1 MFMVLLGPP
10 GAGKGTQA
18 KRIEE
23 QYNIPQISTGDIIR
37 LAIQSK
43 SEWGKKAEEY
53 VRSGELVP
61 DEVVIG
67 IIRERLTQDTY
78 RNGFMLDGFPR
89 NLEQAEA
96 LNQLLKEI
104 GIQLNLVLQ
113 FDVDR
118 DEVIERLSARRICEK
133 CQTPYNMV
141 SKPPKNDEICD
152 ICQGRVVQRPDDR
165 PEVIMNRLNTYEQQ
179 TKPLIDYY
187 RSQGILKVIISKGSI
202 DDVFQQVQKVLE
214 SIKE

>member
-1 MFMVLLGPP
+1 MVLLGPP

-104 GIQLNLVLQ
+104 GIQLNLVLY

-118 DEVIERLSARRICEK
+118 NEVIERLSARRICEK

-187 RSQGILKVIISKGSI
+187 RSQSILKVVTSKGSI

>member
-18 KRIEE
+18 KKIEE
-23 QYNIPQISTGDIIR
+23 QYHIPQISTGDIIR

-43 SEWGKKAEEY
+43 SEWGKRAEEY

-67 IIRERLTQDTY
+67 IIRERLTQNTY
-78 RNGFMLDGFPR
+78 RDGFMLDGFPR

-96 LNQLLKEI
+96 LNQLLKEM
-104 GIQLNLVLQ
+104 GIQLKLVLY

-152 ICQGRVVQRPDDR
+152 ICQGRVIQRPDDR
-165 PEVIMNRLNTYEQQ
+165 PEVIINRLNTYEQQ
-179 TKPLIDYY
+179 TKPLVDYY
-187 RSQGILKVIISKGSI
+187 RSQGILKIVISKGSI

>member
-104 GIQLNLVLQ
+104 GIQLNLVLY

-187 RSQGILKVIISKGSI
+187 RSQSILKVVTSKGSI

>member
-18 KRIEE
+18 KKIEE
-23 QYNIPQISTGDIIR
+23 QYHIPQISTGDIIR
-37 LAIQSK
+37 LAIQNK

-67 IIRERLTQDTY
+67 IIRERLTQNTY
-78 RNGFMLDGFPR
+78 RDGFMLDGFPR

-96 LNQLLKEI
+96 LNQLLKEM
-104 GIQLNLVLQ
+104 GIQLKLVLY

-152 ICQGRVVQRPDDR
+152 ICQGRVIQSPDDR
-165 PEVIMNRLNTYEQQ
+165 PEVIINRLNTYEQQ
-179 TKPLIDYY
+179 TKPLVDYY
-187 RSQGILKVIISKGSI
+187 RSQGILKIVISKGSI

>member
-18 KRIEE
+18 KKIEE

-37 LAIQSK
+37 LAIQGK

-67 IIRERLTQDTY
+67 IIRERLTQNTY

-104 GIQLNLVLQ
+104 GIQLNLVLY

-152 ICQGRVVQRPDDR
+152 ICQGRVIQRPDDR

-179 TKPLIDYY
+179 TKPLVDYY
-187 RSQGILKVIISKGSI
+187 RSQGILKIVVSKGSI
-202 DDVFQQVQKVLE
+202 DDVFQQVQKVLGL
-214 SIKE
+214 IKA

>member
-23 QYNIPQISTGDIIR
+23 KYHINQISTGDIIR
-37 LAIQSK
+37 LAIQNK
-43 SEWGKKAEEY
+43 TEWGKKAEEY

-67 IIRERLTQDTY
+67 IIRERLSQDTY
-78 RNGFMLDGFPR
+78 QNGFILDGFPR
-89 NLEQAEA
+89 NLNQAEA
-96 LNQLLKEI
+96 LSQLLKDL
-104 GIQLNLVLQ
+104 GIQLNLVLY
-113 FDVDR
+113 FDIDR
-118 DEVIERLSARRICEK
+118 DEVIERLSARRICEN

-152 ICQGRVVQRPDDR
+152 VCQGRVIQRTDDR
-165 PEVIMNRLNTYEQQ
+165 PEVIKSRLDTYEQQ

-187 RSQGILKVIISKGSI
+187 RSLGILKVVVSKGTI
-202 DDVFQQVQKVLE
+202 DEVFQQVQKVLE
-214 SIKE
+214 IIPT

>member
-18 KRIEE
+18 KKIEE
-23 QYNIPQISTGDIIR
+23 QYHIPQISTGDIIR

-67 IIRERLTQDTY
+67 IIRERLTQNTY
-78 RNGFMLDGFPR
+78 RDGFMLDGFPR

-96 LNQLLKEI
+96 LNQLLKEM
-104 GIQLNLVLQ
+104 GIQLKLVLY

-152 ICQGRVVQRPDDR
+152 ICQGRVIQRPDDR
-165 PEVIMNRLNTYEQQ
+165 PEVIINRLNTYEQQ
-179 TKPLIDYY
+179 TKPLVDYY
-187 RSQGILKVIISKGSI
+187 RSQGILKIVISKGSI

>member
-1 MFMVLLGPP
+1 M
-10 GAGKGTQA
+10 
-18 KRIEE
+18 
-23 QYNIPQISTGDIIR
+23 
-37 LAIQSK
+37 
-43 SEWGKKAEEY
+43 
-53 VRSGELVP
+53 P

-113 FDVDR
+113 FEVDR

-214 SIKE
+214 PIKE

>member
-1 MFMVLLGPP
+1 MYMVLLGPP

-214 SIKE
+214 PIKE

>member
-18 KRIEE
+18 KKIEE

-67 IIRERLTQDTY
+67 IIQERLTQNTY

-96 LNQLLKEI
+96 LSQLLKEI
-104 GIQLNLVLQ
+104 GIQLNLVLY

-141 SKPPKNDEICD
+141 SKPPKNDKICD
-152 ICQGRVVQRPDDR
+152 ICQGRVIQRPDDR

-179 TKPLIDYY
+179 TKPLVDYY
-187 RSQGILKVIISKGSI
+187 RSQGTLKIVVSKGSI
-202 DDVFQQVQKVLE
+202 DDVFQQVQKVLGTI
-214 SIKE
+214 SV

>member
-18 KRIEE
+18 KKIEE

-67 IIRERLTQDTY
+67 IIQERLTQNTY

-96 LNQLLKEI
+96 LSQLLKEI
-104 GIQLNLVLQ
+104 GIQLNLVLY

-118 DEVIERLSARRICEK
+118 EEVIERLSARRICEK
-133 CQTPYNMV
+133 CQTPYNMF
-141 SKPPKNDEICD
+141 SKPPKNDKICD
-152 ICQGRVVQRPDDR
+152 ICQGRVIQRPDDR

-179 TKPLIDYY
+179 TKPLVDYY
-187 RSQGILKVIISKGSI
+187 RSQGILKIVVSKGSI
-202 DDVFQQVQKVLE
+202 DDVFQQVQKVLGTI
-214 SIKE
+214 SV

>member
-10 GAGKGTQA
+10 GACKGTQA
-18 KRIEE
+18 KKIEE

-67 IIRERLTQDTY
+67 IIRERLTQNTY

-96 LNQLLKEI
+96 LSQLLKEI
-104 GIQLNLVLQ
+104 GIQLNLVLY

-141 SKPPKNDEICD
+141 SKPPKNDKICD
-152 ICQGRVVQRPDDR
+152 ICQGRVIQRPDDR

-179 TKPLIDYY
+179 TKPLVDYY
-187 RSQGILKVIISKGSI
+187 RSQGILKIVVSKGSI
-202 DDVFQQVQKVLE
+202 DDVFQQVQKVLGTI
-214 SIKE
+214 SV

>member
-18 KRIEE
+18 KKIEE
-23 QYNIPQISTGDIIR
+23 QYHIPQISTGDIIR
-37 LAIQSK
+37 LAIQNK

-67 IIRERLTQDTY
+67 IIRERLTQNTY
-78 RNGFMLDGFPR
+78 RDGFMLDGFPR

-96 LNQLLKEI
+96 LNQLLKEM
-104 GIQLNLVLQ
+104 GIQLKLVLY

-152 ICQGRVVQRPDDR
+152 ICQGRVIQRPDDR
-165 PEVIMNRLNTYEQQ
+165 PEVIINRLNTYEQQ
-179 TKPLIDYY
+179 TKPLVDYY
-187 RSQGILKVIISKGSI
+187 RSQGILKIVISKGSI

>member
-104 GIQLNLVLQ
+104 GIQLNLVLY

-118 DEVIERLSARRICEK
+118 NEVIERLSARRICEK

-187 RSQGILKVIISKGSI
+187 RSQSILKVVTSKGSI

>member
-1 MFMVLLGPP
+1 MYMVLLGPP

>member
-214 SIKE
+214 PIKE

>member
-1 MFMVLLGPP
+1 MYMVLLGPP

-23 QYNIPQISTGDIIR
+23 KYHIAQISTGDIIR
-37 LAIQSK
+37 LAIQNK

-67 IIRERLTQDTY
+67 IIRERLSQNTY
-78 RNGFMLDGFPR
+78 QNGFILDGFPR
-89 NLEQAEA
+89 NLKQAEA
-96 LNQLLKEI
+96 LRQLLPGLEC
-104 GIQLNLVLQ
+104 QLILVIY
-113 FDVDR
+113 FDVDH
-118 DEVIERLSARRICEK
+118 DELIERLSARRICEN

-152 ICQGRVVQRPDDR
+152 VCQGRVIQRTDDQ
-165 PEVIMNRLNTYEQQ
+165 PEVIKSRLDTYEQQ
-179 TKPLIDYY
+179 TKTLIDYY
-187 RSQGILKVIISKGSI
+187 RSLGILKVVVSKGTI
-202 DDVFQQVQKVLE
+202 DEVFQQVQKVLE
-214 SIKE
+214 IIPT

>member
-202 DDVFQQVQKVLE
+202 DDVFQQVQKV
-214 SIKE
+214 

>member
-18 KRIEE
+18 KKIEE

-67 IIRERLTQDTY
+67 IIRERLTQNTY

-96 LNQLLKEI
+96 LSQLLKEI
-104 GIQLNLVLQ
+104 GIQLNLVLY

-118 DEVIERLSARRICEK
+118 EEVIERLSARRICEK

-141 SKPPKNDEICD
+141 SKPP
-152 ICQGRVVQRPDDR
+152 
-165 PEVIMNRLNTYEQQ
+165 
-179 TKPLIDYY
+179 
-187 RSQGILKVIISKGSI
+187 
-202 DDVFQQVQKVLE
+202 
-214 SIKE
+214 